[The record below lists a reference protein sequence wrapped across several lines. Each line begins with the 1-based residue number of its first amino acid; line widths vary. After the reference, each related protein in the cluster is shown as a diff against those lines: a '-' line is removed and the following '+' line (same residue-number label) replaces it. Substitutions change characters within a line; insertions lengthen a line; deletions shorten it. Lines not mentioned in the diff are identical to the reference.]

1 MQCRTAQKK
10 KNSKFQI
17 DKDDAPLSTPGS
29 LQNQFTTTSPAIRH
43 VYGIT
48 TTGQSVFSSAK
59 KAMMLESPQTEKKR
73 TIKAISTLN
82 QSGSY
87 LATRDP
93 DNKGIRMSANST

>member
-1 MQCRTAQKK
+1 
-10 KNSKFQI
+10 
-17 DKDDAPLSTPGS
+17 
-29 LQNQFTTTSPAIRH
+29 
-43 VYGIT
+43 
-48 TTGQSVFSSAK
+48 
-59 KAMMLESPQTEKKR
+59 MMLESPQTEKKR